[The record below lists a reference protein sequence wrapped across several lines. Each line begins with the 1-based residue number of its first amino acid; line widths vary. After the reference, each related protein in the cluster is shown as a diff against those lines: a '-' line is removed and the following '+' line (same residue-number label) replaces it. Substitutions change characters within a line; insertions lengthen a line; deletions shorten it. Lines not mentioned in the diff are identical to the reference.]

1 MKKIFILCAA
11 AIMAGSLLTG
21 CSLVS
26 KANGIIVYGDEAK
39 ITEVLEHEKEEFID
53 KNRFE
58 IKIVEDQ
65 GERMMVLSEE
75 TAQAVAD
82 KELLRKVTNGR
93 KSEAMLSVPK
103 LSRGEAVV
111 YAKTEQENP
120 KIAGIDLQ
128 TTYSGNSI
136 IGDGR
141 AFVDKFLIVDDSDWP
156 EIEGDAKS
164 MAIMEYKKDPSTKFT
179 DFDVD
184 DTQLVKIVE

>member
-1 MKKIFILCAA
+1 MKKIFLLCAA

-39 ITEVLEHEKEEFID
+39 ITEVLEHEKDEFID

>member
-1 MKKIFILCAA
+1 MKKIFLLCAA

-39 ITEVLEHEKEEFID
+39 ITEVLEHEKDEFID

-164 MAIMEYKKDPSTKFT
+164 MAIMEYKKNPSTKFT

>member
-39 ITEVLEHEKEEFID
+39 ITEVLEHEKDEFID